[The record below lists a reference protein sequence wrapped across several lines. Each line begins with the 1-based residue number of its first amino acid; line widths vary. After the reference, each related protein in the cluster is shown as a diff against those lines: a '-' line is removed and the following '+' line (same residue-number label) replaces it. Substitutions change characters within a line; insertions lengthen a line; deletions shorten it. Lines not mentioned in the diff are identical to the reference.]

1 MLFEI
6 FNILLYVYVV
16 IIIKMILKEKK
27 IFNFFVLIEYK
38 FVDYVFWGY

>member
-6 FNILLYVYVV
+6 FNNLLYVYVV

>member
-38 FVDYVFWGY
+38 FVDCVFWGY